1 MTLIRTT
8 FIVTA
13 IMVALSAGALAQATH
28 DPTGPTAYQAQ
39 ADRAGHAALEVVNS
53 GDVITVSHDHAG
65 AAMWAVT
72 VRPVVGRDV
81 IVYLDRDFAWLHTE
95 VTRRT
100 A

>member
-1 MTLIRTT
+1 
-8 FIVTA
+8 
-13 IMVALSAGALAQATH
+13 
-28 DPTGPTAYQAQ
+28 
-39 ADRAGHAALEVVNS
+39 
-53 GDVITVSHDHAG
+53 
-65 AAMWAVT
+65 MWAVT